1 MPRTGKNFH
10 TSSSGKRKLPLLLLM
25 CALLLT
31 ACGSKDS
38 VELPPEPEDGVLI
51 YAALNPVDSKL
62 ERSIEDFNEEHTDV
76 QIQVRDY
83 SDENGPQR
91 LLVELAAGRVPDIM
105 EMQRIGLQDI
115 NDVKNVEAMYFGSPL
130 DADLSGFYWMPYRQM
145 VQKGYLEDLW
155 PYIENDP
162 DLGREGVLEAPLKA
176 AEVDG
181 GLYMLFKEVSVSTLV
196 GPKALLG
203 DRCGWTLEEL
213 EEAFAA
219 MPPDSTVLRYDV
231 TQSKVFTALLSPTL
245 EQYIDWEAGQSHF
258 DSENFRSMVEFLKFF
273 PAELETNLTPEE
285 VEAENAWNIMEG
297 RQMLEADRIGTLWSV
312 AQHNALFKGSAVYI
326 GYPTADGSPGSSFI
340 LHGNKLAMSS
350 ACRDKEAAWEFMRQ
364 MLQPQ
369 SWGSMRRSMESLGKI
384 RMRINRQ
391 DFEQAI
397 KVELSENEKLKREYI
412 DMRMCRNGPFKR
424 VYLAAREDI
433 EPYEAVINS
442 TTQIYWP
449 NTALSE
455 VVWDAI
461 GPYLAG
467 DKDIDETIRLL
478 QNRVTLY
485 INEQK

>member
-76 QIQVRDY
+76 QIQFRDY

-273 PAELETNLTPEE
+273 PTSHRRRWRLRT
-285 VEAENAWNIMEG
+285 
-297 RQMLEADRIGTLWSV
+297 RGTLWRGGRCWRRT
-312 AQHNALFKGSAVYI
+312 ALVHCGALHSITPFSRAALSISAI
-326 GYPTADGSPGSSFI
+326 PQRTAARAARSSSTGTSWPCPRPAGIRKRPGSLCARCSSPNHGAVCEDQWSHWARFGCASTDRI
-340 LHGNKLAMSS
+340 LS
-350 ACRDKEAAWEFMRQ
+350 RQ
-364 MLQPQ
+364 
-369 SWGSMRRSMESLGKI
+369 
-384 RMRINRQ
+384 
-391 DFEQAI
+391 
-397 KVELSENEKLKREYI
+397 
-412 DMRMCRNGPFKR
+412 
-424 VYLAAREDI
+424 
-433 EPYEAVINS
+433 
-442 TTQIYWP
+442 
-449 NTALSE
+449 
-455 VVWDAI
+455 
-461 GPYLAG
+461 
-467 DKDIDETIRLL
+467 
-478 QNRVTLY
+478 
-485 INEQK
+485 